1 MNINKYFSNII
12 KLSLAC
18 LILILSCDEQSPTSV
33 QNFFTLDLSVSETEI
48 YSDNEADTQQYP
60 NSTVTATLRDSYGAP
75 ISGKNITFI
84 YEYQNVSEQPAEA

>member
-33 QNFFTLDLSVSETEI
+33 QNFFTLDLNVSETEI
-48 YSDNEADTQQYP
+48 YSDNEADTQQYA
-60 NSTVTATLRDSYGAP
+60 NSTVVATLKDREGAGVSGN
-75 ISGKNITFI
+75 SGK
-84 YEYQNVSEQPAEA
+84 VS